1 MADQKP
7 PTPHPP
13 PDQPPGSPDERCSPP
28 PDQKPPGSGARAGL
42 PPGAPHGHYRHIL
55 PPPQPGEAAANVYA
69 IVYRVLM
76 WGMFISTGL
85 YIVGLFRALLSHQAV
100 PLSADWVRTQMQW
113 HIFWPNLLHLQASA
127 ILLLATVVLI
137 LTPVSRVVLSIYA
150 FWVDHDRRYV
160 GVTSIVFGVIVLTV
174 LLSRFAGLH

>member
-1 MADQKP
+1 MANKKP
-7 PTPHPP
+7 DLP
-13 PDQPPGSPDERCSPP
+13 RCSPP
-28 PDQKPPGSGARAGL
+28 PDNERERL
-42 PPGAPHGHYRHIL
+42 EAPLGHHVL
-55 PPPQPGEAAANVYA
+55 PPPVPGEAAANVYA
-69 IVYRVLM
+69 LVYDALM
-76 WGMFISTGL
+76 WGMYVSTAL
-85 YIVGLFRALLSHQAV
+85 YIVGAFMALFSHAQV
-100 PLSADWVRTQMQW
+100 PVSEAWVRSQMQW
-113 HIFWPNLLHLQASA
+113 QVFWPNLLHFQASA